1 MIKNVWNQ
9 RLIQTGSVRGSDPL
23 RPWYQYAQ
31 ELLSRKVFSADG
43 ELTALDVG
51 CGVGEF
57 MLMLK
62 KRGFAVEGIDG
73 SQEQMD
79 IIYSMGFE
87 GKVADLEGG
96 LPYSTESFWL
106 VTCLELIEH
115 IARAEDL
122 IKEIHRVL
130 RPGGY
135 LLLSTP
141 NFSFLNNRLHYLFG
155 APPCNEGVH
164 LRFFM
169 KRGLESLL
177 NRTAFRIVERNSYGV
192 IPLLSTVTMR
202 LFREGPV
209 LWRVPA
215 VLESLL
221 AYDFIYLVE
230 KV

>member
-1 MIKNVWNQ
+1 MKKNVWNQ
-9 RLIQTGSVRGSDPL
+9 HQKQSGSIRKPNPG
-23 RPWYQYAQ
+23 RPWFRYARD
-31 ELLSRKVFSADG
+31 LLCKG
-43 ELTALDVG
+43 GLTGGKLRALDVG

-57 MLMLK
+57 MHVL
-62 KRGFAVEGIDG
+62 RGMGFEVEGIDG
-73 SQEQMD
+73 SEGQMQAVF
-79 IIYSMGFE
+79 SMGFK
-87 GKVADLEGG
+87 GKVSDLECQ
-96 LPYSTESFWL
+96 LPYPDESFTL
-106 VTCLELIEH
+106 VTCLEVIEH
-115 IARAEDL
+115 IAQTENL
-122 IKEIHRVL
+122 LKGIHRVL

-135 LLLSTP
+135 LLLGTP

-202 LFREGPV
+202 LFRGGPV

-221 AYDFIYLVE
+221 AYDFIYLVQ